1 MFFVFVPLDTTMTS
15 MSSIPAVLLSLP
27 RATLETMTGNMLG
40 DGYVGYP
47 NHGRDGKASGNARFA
62 MTMSAKAYSYLL
74 SLANGIYG
82 QFSTY
87 AEGFQARSPLEVL
100 KPYPNLLLPQHAGK
114 TVTQYH
120 FQTRSLPVF
129 TALHAL

>member
-1 MFFVFVPLDTTMTS
+1 MLFAFVPLDATMTC
-15 MSSIPAVLLSLP
+15 MSSVPAVLLSIP

-62 MTMSAKAYSYLL
+62 MTMSAKAYGYLL

-87 AEGFQARSPLEVL
+87 VL